1 MATLTAMPAAAAA
14 PLLALDTS
22 TETMSVAL
30 RGPLGARCYEG
41 EGGAQASAALLPR
54 VQAML
59 REQGLRAADLQAVAF
74 GRGPGAFTGLR
85 TACAVAQGL
94 ALGAGCPVVPVD
106 SLMIVAEDTADACAA
121 DAQEGL
127 GGAADPGQR
136 WGVPAAGS
144 LAAVAMDARM
154 GEVYAALY
162 RWYGPG
168 AAAGWEVV
176 QPPCL
181 CAPQALAGAWP
192 TLLDAAQAAHM
203 AHMVHIAH
211 MADPAH
217 AADPA
222 HTVRWAAGSAIA
234 WLPAGAVPRGM
245 PVRRGR
251 SRAGAL
257 LRLAE
262 RLLAAGSAVDP
273 AQALPL
279 YLRDKVALTVAE
291 RAAAAAPPA

>member
-1 MATLTAMPAAAAA
+1 MATLTAMPDAAVA

-30 RGPLGARCYEG
+30 RGPLGVQVHEG

-54 VQAML
+54 IRAML

-85 TACAVAQGL
+85 TSCAVAQGL

-106 SLMIVAEDTADACAA
+106 SLMIVAEDTADAS
-121 DAQEGL
+121 
-127 GGAADPGQR
+127 
-136 WGVPAAGS
+136 VPAAGA

-154 GEVYAALY
+154 GEVYAGLY
-162 RWYGPG
+162 RWCGPG
-168 AAAGWEVV
+168 AAAGWEAV
-176 QPPCL
+176 QQPCL
-181 CAPQALAGAWP
+181 CEPQALVGSWLA
-192 TLLDAAQAAHM
+192 LLEAAR
-203 AHMVHIAH
+203 
-211 MADPAH
+211 PAC
-217 AADPA
+217 
-222 HTVRWAAGSAIA
+222 WAAGSGMAL
-234 WLPAGAVPRGM
+234 LPAGAVPGGTPLRS
-245 PVRRGR
+245 GR
-251 SRAGAL
+251 SRAAAL

-291 RAAAAAPPA
+291 RAAAAASPA

>member
-121 DAQEGL
+121 DAQEGP

-162 RWYGPG
+162 RWCGPR

-192 TLLDAAQAAHM
+192 TLLDAAQAAHT
-203 AHMVHIAH
+203 AH
-211 MADPAH
+211 
-217 AADPA
+217 PA

>member
-1 MATLTAMPAAAAA
+1 MATLTAMPAAAVA

-30 RGPLGARCYEG
+30 RGPLGVRCHEG

-54 VQAML
+54 VRAML

-74 GRGPGAFTGLR
+74 GCGPGAFTGLR

-106 SLMIVAEDTADACAA
+106 SLMIVAEDTADASAA
-121 DAQEGL
+121 DGQEGP
-127 GGAADPGQR
+127 GSAADTGQP

-162 RWYGPG
+162 RWCGPG

-176 QPPCL
+176 QPPGL
-181 CAPQALAGAWP
+181 CAPQALAGSWP
-192 TLLDAAQAAHM
+192 TLLDAAQAAH
-203 AHMVHIAH
+203 A
-211 MADPAH
+211 AH
-217 AADPA
+217 AA
-222 HTVRWAAGSAIA
+222 RWAAGSAIA
-234 WLPAGAVPRGM
+234 SLPPGAVPRGM
-245 PVRRGR
+245 SVRVGR

-291 RAAAAAPPA
+291 RAAAAAASA

>member
-1 MATLTAMPAAAAA
+1 MSDAAL

-30 RGPLGARCYEG
+30 RGPLGVRLHEG

-59 REQGLRAADLQAVAF
+59 REQGLRAGELQAVAF
-74 GRGPGAFTGLR
+74 GCGPGAFTGLR

-106 SLMIVAEDTADACAA
+106 SLMLVAEDAA
-121 DAQEGL
+121 QAPAEGE
-127 GGAADPGQR
+127 
-136 WGVPAAGS
+136 

-162 RWYGPG
+162 RWRGP
-168 AAAGWEVV
+168 AAPAGWEVV
-176 QPPCL
+176 QPPGL
-181 CAPQALAGAWP
+181 FEPGVLAAAWRPWLEAAPAGIW
-192 TLLDAAQAAHM
+192 
-203 AHMVHIAH
+203 V
-211 MADPAH
+211 
-217 AADPA
+217 
-222 HTVRWAAGSAIA
+222 AGSGLALLPA
-234 WLPAGAVPRGM
+234 DALPAGTPARTG
-245 PVRRGR
+245 RGR
-251 SRAGAL
+251 AAAL

-262 RLLAAGSAVDP
+262 RLLAAGAGVDP
-273 AQALPL
+273 ALALPV

-291 RAAAAAPPA
+291 RAAAAARPA